1 MTSQVI
7 DYIIIKNSFA
17 HKDTRVDFKPG
28 RNYIIGNYGSGKS
41 ELIEMIGF
49 AFFGTC
55 SLRGKATT
63 YKGLYV
69 ELQFNYLND
78 TFLIKRK
85 TNDASLNRLENGVF
99 KEIANSTTTV
109 NNKIISILGYD
120 YNIYL
125 LSNYCQQGK
134 LQYFSELTPAKR
146 LQFIDKVSG
155 IEDAKELTDWLN
167 VKRKELKVG
176 MDTLRDMLVKPK
188 ISSKV
193 NLDIDYD
200 ELLNNLKE
208 DYTALKDL
216 YSELDQIRSTK
227 KPSVTRLSPLS
238 EVDLKLSQITKE
250 QEEALI
256 VKLNTHFQLLDTIDS
271 LRDQKR
277 SLLKG
282 VNKDLL
288 TSKILDVKE
297 VNAALNQVMVN
308 SLDDLILTCP
318 KCEHTFD
325 TSEIKT
331 SSHLLHSFSVKD
343 LSLYLEYL
351 SDDTQTQIKN
361 IESTLAQ
368 AIEDH
373 NKLLQED
380 CLLSDEL
387 YDWTPKMLTTNIK
400 RASDL
405 YLRWK
410 EAEDSYEQV
419 IQFNLA
425 VEDQIKEIQTKINS
439 LLVEQQANATL
450 RSEYIALKTEKDI
463 YLAQLALYE
472 EAQSKNLVLS
482 EEHDIV
488 VKMIKEI
495 NEITDKIKKETIPL
509 INHHS
514 SNYLNTMTKGVMTKI
529 EITDT
534 YDLIVDGSAINLKSG
549 AQKDLSSLAFRL
561 SLGQSIILGM
571 LPLFIGDEI
580 DASSPVEVANDITE
594 ALDTMS
600 QSGYQ
605 MILITHKDTS
615 NLENCNI
622 INLG

>member
-1 MTSQVI
+1 MSNKVI

-17 HKDTRVDFKPG
+17 HKDTRVEFKEG

-55 SLRGKATT
+55 ALRGKSTT

-69 ELQFNYLND
+69 ELQFNYLNE

-85 TNDASLNRLENGVF
+85 INDASLNIKENNTF
-99 KEIANSTTTV
+99 KEVANSTTGV
-109 NNKIISILGYD
+109 NNRIISIFGYD

-155 IEDAKELTDWLN
+155 IEDAKELIDWLN
-167 VKRKELKVG
+167 VRRKELKVSL
-176 MDTLRDMLVKPK
+176 DTLKEMLHKPK

-193 NLDIDYD
+193 NLDLDYD
-200 ELLNNLKE
+200 ELLNSLKE
-208 DYTALKDL
+208 DYTSLKDL
-216 YSELDQIRSTK
+216 YTELDRTRSTK
-227 KPSVTRLSPLS
+227 KSPVIRLNPLS
-238 EVDLKLSQITKE
+238 DTDLKLSQITKE
-250 QEEALI
+250 QEETLI
-256 VKLNTHFQLLDTIDS
+256 VKLNTHFQLLDTIDN

-282 VNKDLL
+282 IHKDLL
-288 TSKILDVKE
+288 ASKISDTKE
-297 VNAALNQVMVN
+297 VKDALNQVMVN
-308 SLDDLILTCP
+308 SLDDLVLTCP
-318 KCEHTFD
+318 KCNHNFD

-343 LSLYLEYL
+343 LSLYLDYL
-351 SDDTQTQIKN
+351 SDDIQTQLKD
-361 IESTLAQ
+361 IENNLSQ
-368 AIEDH
+368 AIDDH

-380 CLLSDEL
+380 CLLADEL
-387 YDWTPKMLTTNIK
+387 YDQTPKMLIASIK

-419 IQFNLA
+419 IQFNLE
-425 VEDQIKEIQTKINS
+425 VEDQVKAVQTKINS
-439 LLVEQQANATL
+439 LLIEQQANATL

-463 YLAQLALYE
+463 YLAQLSLYNE
-472 EAQSKNLVLS
+472 SQSKNLILT
-482 EEHDIV
+482 EQHDII

-495 NEITDKIKKETIPL
+495 SEITDKIKKETIPL

-580 DASSPVEVANDITE
+580 DASSPVEVANDITD
-594 ALDTMS
+594 ALETMS

>member
-1 MTSQVI
+1 MSKKVI
-7 DYIIIKNSFA
+7 DYIIVKNSFA
-17 HKDTRVDFKPG
+17 HKNTRIDFKSG

-55 SLRGKATT
+55 SLRGKSST

-69 ELQFNYLND
+69 ELQFNYLNEV
-78 TFLIKRK
+78 FLIKRK
-85 TNDASLNRLENGVF
+85 PNDASLSKLEDGTF

-155 IEDAKELTDWLN
+155 IEDAKELIDWLN
-167 VKRKELKVG
+167 VKRKELKVSL
-176 MDTLRDMLVKPK
+176 DTLKEMLHKPK
-188 ISSKV
+188 ISPKV
-193 NLDIDYD
+193 NLDVDYS
-200 ELLNNLKE
+200 ELLDNLKE
-208 DYTALKDL
+208 DYTTLKDL
-216 YSELDQIRSTK
+216 YTELDKTRSTK
-227 KPSVTRLSPLS
+227 KPQIIRLSPLS
-238 EVDLKLSQITKE
+238 EADLKLSQITKE
-250 QEEALI
+250 QEEVLI
-256 VKLNTHFQLLDTIDS
+256 VKLNTHFQLLDTIDN

-282 VNKDLL
+282 IHKDLL
-288 TSKILDVKE
+288 ASKILDAKE

-308 SLDDLILTCP
+308 SLDDLALTCP
-318 KCEHTFD
+318 KCNHNFD

-351 SDDTQTQIKN
+351 SDDVQMQLKSVDSDLVQT
-361 IESTLAQ
+361 IEA
-368 AIEDH
+368 H
-373 NKLLQED
+373 NNLLQED
-380 CLLSDEL
+380 CLLADEL
-387 YDWTPKMLTTNIK
+387 YDQTPKMLTASIK
-400 RASDL
+400 KASDL
-405 YLRWK
+405 YMRWK
-410 EAEDSYEQV
+410 EAEESFEQV
-419 IQFNLA
+419 IEFNLE
-425 VEDQIKEIQTKINS
+425 VDNQIKTIQTRINT
-439 LLVEQQANATL
+439 LLKEQQTNATL

-463 YLAQLALYE
+463 YLAQLSLYNE
-472 EAQSKNLVLS
+472 SNKKNLELS
-482 EEHDIV
+482 EQHELI

-495 NEITDKIKKETIPL
+495 SEITDKIKKETIPL
-509 INHHS
+509 INYHS
-514 SNYLNTMTKGVMTKI
+514 SNYLNTMTKGVMAKI
-529 EITDT
+529 EITDN
-534 YDLIVDGSAINLKSG
+534 YDLIVDGSNISLKSG

-580 DASSPVEVANDITE
+580 DASSPVEVANDIAD
-594 ALDTMS
+594 ALETMS
-600 QSGYQ
+600 NSGYQ